1 MTYNQALNAMS
12 IGQMCR
18 GRVGECGI
26 IIAVSQR
33 RPSGVNAYGV
43 PYSYGDMFLSCELL
57 GFGTSGGT
65 LYTERIEDVM
75 TEEEYQE
82 SLKAR
87 KEG

>member
-18 GRVGECGI
+18 GRLGESGI

-43 PYSYGDMFLSCELL
+43 PYSYGDMFL
-57 GFGTSGGT
+57 
-65 LYTERIEDVM
+65 
-75 TEEEYQE
+75 
-82 SLKAR
+82 
-87 KEG
+87 